1 MYKLNI
7 LIIILL
13 AANVSAESAR
23 SLVEKGN
30 QLYADRQFD
39 SAIEIYA
46 QAAEDAPKS
55 PVPEF
60 NTANS
65 LYRLES
71 FNDAIDRYK
80 QVAAGSSDKRIVA
93 DAKYNLGNSF
103 FQKAL
108 KNQQTEPE
116 KTLEDMK
123 TSIGYFRDVLDIDSA
138 NQNAAQNIE
147 VAKAAYKQIEEQQ
160 QQQQDQQQENKDGDN
175 QDEQEQDEQQQ
186 QDSQDNQD
194 KSEQQQGEQQDQQQP
209 QDQQQQDQQQPQ
221 EPKEQP
227 MAPDATAQQIL
238 DKEKQQKKERQILQ
252 SLGFQK
258 VEKDW

>member
-1 MYKLNI
+1 MYRSI
-7 LIIILL
+7 VLIIII
-13 AANVSAESAR
+13 ASANVSAESAR

-30 QLYADRQFD
+30 QLYAEQQFD

-55 PVPEF
+55 DVPEF

-80 QVAAGSSDKRIVA
+80 QVAAGSSDERIVA

-138 NQNAAQNIE
+138 NPNAAQNIE
-147 VAKAAYKQIEEQQ
+147 VAKTAYKQIKEQQ
-160 QQQQDQQQENKDGDN
+160 QQQQDQQQENKDGES
-175 QDEQEQDEQQQ
+175 QDEQKQDEQQQ
-186 QDSQDNQD
+186 QDRQD
-194 KSEQQQGEQQDQQQP
+194 KQQQDQQQN
-209 QDQQQQDQQQPQ
+209 QQQQQQDQEQSDQQQQQPQ

>member
-1 MYKLNI
+1 MYRSI
-7 LIIILL
+7 VLIIII
-13 AANVSAESAR
+13 ASANVSAESAR

-30 QLYADRQFD
+30 QLYAEQQFD

-55 PVPEF
+55 DVPEF

-80 QVAAGSSDKRIVA
+80 QVAAGSSDERIVA

-138 NQNAAQNIE
+138 NPNAAQNIE
-147 VAKAAYKQIEEQQ
+147 VAKAAYKQIKEQQQ
-160 QQQQDQQQENKDGDN
+160 QQQQDQQQENKDG
-175 QDEQEQDEQQQ
+175 ESQDEQQP
-186 QDSQDNQD
+186 QDSQ
-194 KSEQQQGEQQDQQQP
+194 EQSDQQQDQQQN
-209 QDQQQQDQQQPQ
+209 QQQQQQDQEQSDQQQQQPQ